1 MDRILIAVDNNTYAG
16 HLEMTLRKV
25 GYDIENTSTEYNLSE
40 KLLSF
45 NPDIIIA
52 KGNSTRL
59 SALNV
64 GRKLKETI
72 KFAGKVV
79 LVISTN
85 QKLSPQDLASIRAD
99 LMLFEPIGAMGLTM
113 QVLNMDPLRKKT
125 MLEKLIRM
133 AEIDAN
139 FRQAEQNYL
148 VQFGRDLDKELKVI
162 AGQDYVAPSEDLLI
176 KDSDISELT
185 APLHLKG
192 SRPDPT
198 PISHVTSD
206 YLKALSAEL
215 AQIEAELPLRIDS
228 YNHLINNVDG
238 DLHKGHSKRDT
249 QTVQKTIHQDATKD
263 PGLEAL
269 KSIDKER
276 QEYVNALWKK
286 S

>member
-1 MDRILIAVDNNTYAG
+1 MDRILIAVDNNAFAG

-52 KGNSTRL
+52 KGNSPRL
-59 SALNV
+59 SALNI

-79 LVISTN
+79 LVIATN
-85 QKLSPQDLASIRAD
+85 QKLSPQDLAAIRTD

-113 QVLNMDPLRKKT
+113 QILNMDPLRKKT
-125 MLEKLIRM
+125 MQEKLIRM
-133 AEIDAN
+133 AEIDIN
-139 FRQAEQNYL
+139 FRQAEQSYL
-148 VQFGRDLDKELKVI
+148 VQYGRDLDKELKLI
-162 AGQDYVAPSEDLLI
+162 SGQEYVPPPDDILI

-185 APLHLKG
+185 TPVHLRGPKAV
-192 SRPDPT
+192 PT
-198 PISHVTSD
+198 QISIVTSD
-206 YLKALSAEL
+206 YLKALTSEL
-215 AQIEAELPLRIDS
+215 ANIETELPLRIDS

-238 DLHKGHSKRDT
+238 DLRKGLNKRDA
-249 QTVQKTIHQDATKD
+249 QSAQKSIHHDATKD
-263 PGLEAL
+263 PGIEAIR
-269 KSIDKER
+269 SIDQER